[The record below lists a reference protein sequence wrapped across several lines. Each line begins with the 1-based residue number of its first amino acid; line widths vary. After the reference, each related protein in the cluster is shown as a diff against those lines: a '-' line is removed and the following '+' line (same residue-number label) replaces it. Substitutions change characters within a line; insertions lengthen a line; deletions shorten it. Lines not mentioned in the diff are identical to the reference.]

1 MPARTAVKEAPVSDL
16 DLWTDEALLDPH
28 PLWKQLRDL
37 GSVVRLTS
45 YDLWALPRYPEVR
58 AALEDWETFTSAKGV
73 TLNQKMNETLK
84 GITLNTDPPE
94 HTQLRGVL
102 RKPLMP
108 KELLKIEPEMQ
119 AEADKLI
126 DRLVEQG
133 SFDAATELARH
144 LPMTVV
150 STRVGL
156 PEDGRERM
164 LDWAF
169 ANFMCFGPP
178 NEKTEKSFEVIRE
191 AVEYSFDPTLP
202 SRLKPGGW
210 AAQLWEAAEAG
221 ELPKDKC
228 PVMLNDYWGPSLDT
242 TIFATGSAIWL
253 FAEHPDQWDLV
264 RENPEL
270 IPDAVNEVVRLESPL
285 SMFSRVATRDV
296 EYDGVTVPEGSR
308 VLVMY
313 GSANRDERQWED
325 PDGFDVT
332 RKPRHHLAF
341 GRGEHS
347 CAGQNLA
354 RMEVKTLLTA
364 LASRVERFEVVHME
378 RAVNNVLHGIRTLE
392 VKVH

>member
-1 MPARTAVKEAPVSDL
+1 MATEGALKQEPVSDV
-16 DLWTDEALLDPH
+16 DLWTDDALRDPY
-28 PLWKQLRDL
+28 PLWKELRDL
-37 GSVVRLTS
+37 GPAVRLTS
-45 YDLWALPRYPEVR
+45 YDLWALPRYAEVR
-58 AALEDWETFTSAKGV
+58 AALEDWETYSSAKGV
-73 TLNQKMNETLK
+73 TLNEKMNDTLE
-84 GITLNTDPPE
+84 GITLHTDPPE
-94 HTQLRGVL
+94 HTQLRKVL

-108 KELLKIEPEMQ
+108 QELLKIEPEMQ
-119 AEADKLI
+119 AEAGKLI
-126 DRLVEQG
+126 DRLVDGG
-133 SFDAATELARH
+133 SFDAATDLARH
-144 LPMTVV
+144 LPMTIV

-178 NEKTEKSFEVIRE
+178 NEKTEKSFDVLDE

-221 ELPKDKC
+221 ELPAEKC

-242 TIFATGSAIWL
+242 TIFATSSAIWL

-270 IPDAVNEVVRLESPL
+270 IPDAVNEVVRIESPIP
-285 SMFSRVATRDV
+285 MFSRVATRDV
-296 EYDGVTVPEGSR
+296 EYDGVTVPAGSR

-313 GSANRDERQWED
+313 GSANRDERQWEN
-325 PDGFDVT
+325 PERFDVT
-332 RKPRHHLAF
+332 RKPRHHLGF
-341 GRGEHS
+341 GRGEHA

-354 RMEVKTLLTA
+354 KMEVKVLLTA
-364 LASRVERFEVVHME
+364 LAKRVERFEIVRME
-378 RAVNNVLHGIRTLE
+378 RAINNMLHGIRTLE